1 MYAYHN
7 DDKLVLFVFICVCID
22 VWTHWKCAVWASGV
36 YFDGDELKGL
46 SEAIEEGQSLVS
58 LSLIFIHYYILFSHS
73 LSLRFVVSVIN
84 LVLQSYVIFTLA
96 RDLIIILVLYK
107 KVSIIIVYFTI

>member
-1 MYAYHN
+1 M
-7 DDKLVLFVFICVCID
+7 CID

-58 LSLIFIHYYILFSHS
+58 LSLLYSVSLLSLSPPS
-73 LSLRFVVSVIN
+73 LSLPPLS
-84 LVLQSYVIFTLA
+84 LSLPPLSLSP
-96 RDLIIILVLYK
+96 LSLSPPSL
-107 KVSIIIVYFTI
+107 SLP

>member
-1 MYAYHN
+1 MSVYAYHN

-58 LSLIFIHYYILFSHS
+58 LSH
-73 LSLRFVVSVIN
+73 
-84 LVLQSYVIFTLA
+84 
-96 RDLIIILVLYK
+96 
-107 KVSIIIVYFTI
+107 